1 MHLGWGVVHQKW
13 GEETKFPKKDEEQK
27 RDARFFGINWRGK
40 PTNWIFSL
48 IIFFPPP
55 ILASFNNVDSPAP
68 SIDYL
73 RFKSFWQV
81 DIPFWSNSS
90 LTPGCVCS
98 RFLFKWQKFQ
108 NSHSWLCSYYIILAL
123 YLLKFSV
130 VIQSYLY

>member
-1 MHLGWGVVHQKW
+1 MGGGSSKMGGGDKISKKGWGTKKGCKIFWNKLKGGTYQLNFQFNNFFPTTHLG
-13 GEETKFPKKDEEQK
+13 
-27 RDARFFGINWRGK
+27 I
-40 PTNWIFSL
+40 
-48 IIFFPPP
+48 
-55 ILASFNNVDSPAP
+55 FNNVDSPAP